1 MSITSKLLFLI
12 NSLMGLFIF
21 ILPSALITIP
31 KGGGVVALM
40 LILSLVGLAIN
51 RDKLELSK
59 WEKYFV
65 FSFIFYFFV
74 VAVNLWWFDG
84 KLHDLDTPSRLVLV
98 LPIYFF
104 IRKTDIKVDW
114 FIWGVVL
121 GSILAGLIKFGI
133 IDVHYLSKI
142 VTVQTGSFTLLSSI
156 FALSSLMFVGKG
168 SSTIKNTLLFVAFA
182 SGIVASFMSGGRG
195 VWIAAIL
202 SLIFIFII
210 NPMRWSIRLR
220 LSAVLSMIILFYS
233 AYLIPQT
240 GVKNRIDLALKNTTS
255 WVQNGQANTSSGARL
270 EMWKASFEVIKENP
284 IIGVGEDNYAKHQK
298 RLIEQGKI
306 DKFAGNFR
314 HPHGEYITSLVEQ
327 GLIGLLAFLL
337 VLFTPIMFFFN
348 IIKRNLFNY
357 QERVLTASG
366 MLVGLHYLFYS
377 FTSGVFDHQSTTL
390 FYVVF
395 MVIIFGLIES
405 NSRTKI

>member
-1 MSITSKLLFLI
+1 MNITNKLLLLI
-12 NSLMGLFIF
+12 NFLMGLLIF
-21 ILPSALITIP
+21 ILPTALAAIP
-31 KGGGVVALM
+31 KGGGVVVFM

>member
-21 ILPSALITIP
+21 ILPSALIAIP

>member
-1 MSITSKLLFLI
+1 
-12 NSLMGLFIF
+12 MGLFIF
-21 ILPSALITIP
+21 ILPSALIAIP